1 MNCFTSIISAVVAVI
16 YFICKFFEV
25 KFFAAK
31 EGDAEE
37 DDDCEDGKSKPLK
50 EILRDTVL
58 VYISVWIGAFILDQF
73 QAELG
78 GKTARAPQMVFTD
91 PPNF

>member
-1 MNCFTSIISAVVAVI
+1 MNCSTSIISAVVAVI

-31 EGDAEE
+31 EE
-37 DDDCEDGKSKPLK
+37 DNEDEDDCEDGKSKPLK

-73 QAELG
+73 QADLG
-78 GKTARAPQMVFTD
+78 GKMARPPQMVFTD